1 MKFLIDNALS
11 PAVAQGLII
20 AGHDAMHVRE
30 YGMSGGSDAAIL
42 ECAAS

>member
-20 AGHDAMHVRE
+20 AAHDAMHVRE